1 MTNDHRYRFATEDE
15 AVLIANSVDV
25 GLAGR
30 KNDPDQ

>member
-1 MTNDHRYRFATEDE
+1 MTDGNLYRFDTEDE

-30 KNDPDQ
+30 RNDCCR